1 MSCFQLSKG
10 TCVSMSAQFWW
21 SDKRSMH
28 WLSWDKIAKPQIR
41 GGMGFRD
48 LQLFHLALLGK
59 QGWRLITAPNSL
71 CAQVLSSWYYPNGG
85 LHSMEIYKEQ
95 SIFSNRSWWVQR
107 YCGMKSPQ
115 RFSLIRKWIITR
127 RFSLPMHAK
136 GQGLCLSQS
145 VYLRHW
151 IHLENF
157 VKKEKS

>member
-1 MSCFQLSKG
+1 
-10 TCVSMSAQFWW
+10 VSMSAQFWW

-95 SIFSNRSWWVQR
+95 SIFSNRS
-107 YCGMKSPQ
+107 
-115 RFSLIRKWIITR
+115 
-127 RFSLPMHAK
+127 
-136 GQGLCLSQS
+136 
-145 VYLRHW
+145 
-151 IHLENF
+151 
-157 VKKEKS
+157 